1 MLLSVLNT
9 LKNHKIRKEVV
20 YKLDVKDFL
29 IDEES
34 TMINAMELLDKLAKK
49 VLFVVRDKNFVGAI
63 TDGDIRRWILKKG
76 NLDAKVK
83 DVANYNPKYLYEGE
97 RYLAKDLMKKY
108 SIEALP
114 ILNKENDVTS
124 IIFWNDEEVEPKKTL
139 NIPVVIMA
147 GGLGTRL
154 YPYTKILPKPLIP
167 IGEIPIV
174 EHIMNRFNQ
183 YISNEFFLVVN
194 HKKNMIKAY
203 FNEIEKDYKVN
214 YIDEEE
220 PLGTGGGLSLLKGKI
235 VSTFI
240 LSNCDIL
247 IEEDYEKI
255 YDFHKKENNLITM
268 VCSLK
273 NIKIPYGVIEISE
286 TGEIE
291 QIREKPE
298 LSFFTNTGM
307 YIVEPKAINE
317 LEDNRAI
324 GFPDIIEKYKQNGEK
339 IGVYPISENSW
350 LDMGQLD
357 EMEKMKKRLE
367 K

>member
-1 MLLSVLNT
+1 M
-9 LKNHKIRKEVV
+9 
-20 YKLDVKDFL
+20 LDVKDFL
-29 IDEES
+29 IDEEC
-34 TMINAMELLDKLAKK
+34 TMLEAMELLDKVAKK
-49 VLFVVRDKNFVGAI
+49 VLFVVRDGQFVAAI

-83 DVANYNPKYLYEGE
+83 DIANYNPKYLHEKE
-97 RYLAKDLMKKY
+97 KATAKDFMKKY

-114 ILNKENDVTS
+114 IINDSNDIVS
-124 IIFWNDEEVEPKKTL
+124 IVFWNDSEVESKKTL
-139 NIPVVIMA
+139 SIPVVIMA

-174 EHIMNRFNQ
+174 EHIMDRFSK
-183 YISNEFFLVVN
+183 YGSNKFFLVVN

-203 FNEIEKDYKVN
+203 FNEIEKNYDVN
-214 YIDEEE
+214 FVDEDQ

-235 VSTFI
+235 NSTFI

-255 YDFHKKENNLITM
+255 YNYHKNENNLITM

-273 NIKIPYGVIEISE
+273 NIKIPYGVVEISE

-291 QIREKPE
+291 KMREKPE
-298 LSFFTNTGM
+298 FSFFTNTGM
-307 YIVEPKAINE
+307 YIVEPKIIDE
-317 LEDNRAI
+317 LEENTVI
-324 GFPDIIEKYKQNGEK
+324 GFPDIIKRYKQAGEK
-339 IGVYPISENSW
+339 IGVYPISEHSW
-350 LDMGQLD
+350 MDMGQLD
-357 EMEKMKKRLE
+357 EMENMRRRLE
-367 K
+367 KSE

>member
-1 MLLSVLNT
+1 M
-9 LKNHKIRKEVV
+9 EVIE
-20 YKLDVKDFL
+20 FL
-29 IDEES
+29 IDEEE
-34 TMINAMELLDKLAKK
+34 TMIEAMQQLDKVAKK
-49 VLFVVRDKNFVGAI
+49 VLFVTRDGHFVAAM

-83 DVANYNPKYLYEGE
+83 DIANYNPKSLLEE
-97 RYLAKDLMKKY
+97 EKIKAKEFMKKH

-114 ILNKENDVTS
+114 ILDKEKNILSVVL
-124 IIFWNDEEVEPKKTL
+124 WNDEEVEPKRTL
-139 NIPVVIMA
+139 EVPVVIMA

-174 EHIMNRFNQ
+174 EHIINRFNRYGSEQ
-183 YISNEFFLVVN
+183 FYLVVN

-203 FNEIEKDYKVN
+203 FNEIDKSYNVD
-214 YIDEEE
+214 YIDEDK

-235 VSTFI
+235 NSTFI

-255 YDFHKKENNLITM
+255 YNYHKKEKNLITM

-273 NIKIPYGVIEISE
+273 NIIIPYGVIEISE

-291 QIREKPE
+291 NMKEKPE

-307 YIVEPKAINE
+307 YIVESKIIEE
-317 LEDNRAI
+317 LEENTAI
-324 GFPDIIEKYKQNGEK
+324 GFPDIIEQYKAKGEK
-339 IGVYPISENSW
+339 IGIYPISENSW
-350 LDMGQLD
+350 MDMGQLD
-357 EMEKMKKRLE
+357 EMEEMRRRLGAD
-367 K
+367 

>member
-1 MLLSVLNT
+1 M
-9 LKNHKIRKEVV
+9 
-20 YKLDVKDFL
+20 DVIEFL
-29 IDEES
+29 IEEEA
-34 TMINAMELLDKLAKK
+34 TMLEAMQQLDRVAKK
-49 VLFVVRDKNFVGAI
+49 VLFVVRKANLVAAI

-83 DVANYNPKYLYEGE
+83 DIANYNPKSLSVDEKHK
-97 RYLAKDLMKKY
+97 AKDYMKKY
-108 SIEALP
+108 SVEALP
-114 ILNKENDVTS
+114 IIDNDKNIISVVLRNDDEIRQKRNLNV
-124 IIFWNDEEVEPKKTL
+124 
-139 NIPVVIMA
+139 PVVIMA

-174 EHIMNRFNQ
+174 EHIINHFNKYGSDQ
-183 YISNEFFLVVN
+183 FYLVVN

-203 FNEIEKDYKVN
+203 FNEIEKAYRVD
-214 YIDEEE
+214 YIDEDK

-235 VSTFI
+235 NSTFI

-255 YDFHKKENNLITM
+255 YNYHKKEKNLITM

-291 QIREKPE
+291 NMKEKPE

-307 YIVEPKAINE
+307 YIVEQKVIEE
-317 LEDNRAI
+317 LEDNKAI
-324 GFPDIIEKYKQNGEK
+324 CFPYIIERYKAKGEK
-339 IGVYPISENSW
+339 IGIYPISEKSW
-350 LDMGQLD
+350 MDMGQFD
-357 EMEKMKKRLE
+357 VMEEMRGRLE
-367 K
+367 R